1 MKYIYVIQQ
10 IDLIEGEPI
19 AGIVV
24 GAFTELRFAKISI
37 KELREKER
45 SKKVLYDLVT
55 VQANTIPTT
64 TDQNEEAI
72 YDLIDRGLMEP
83 LVGEDGHFHYVLT
96 DEGKKK
102 AKEIINK
109 LEKKDKENDET
120 GGEEGID

>member
-1 MKYIYVIQQ
+1 M
-10 IDLIEGEPI
+10 
-19 AGIVV
+19 
-24 GAFTELRFAKISI
+24 
-37 KELREKER
+37 REKER

-64 TDQNEEAI
+64 TDQYEEAI

>member
-1 MKYIYVIQQ
+1 
-10 IDLIEGEPI
+10 
-19 AGIVV
+19 
-24 GAFTELRFAKISI
+24 
-37 KELREKER
+37 
-45 SKKVLYDLVT
+45 
-55 VQANTIPTT
+55 
-64 TDQNEEAI
+64 
-72 YDLIDRGLMEP
+72 MEP